1 MIYPAEGVREAEV
14 GTGYAFFLLLRV
26 GLFSGVFELAG
37 SVSSGAGGGVVSI
50 VQPIQADITRT
61 SRTKSRT
68 GIPIAQSCQY
78 AGSPTY
84 GAKNNARYTIAT
96 MSEIMKMVKP

>member
-1 MIYPAEGVREAEV
+1 MP
-14 GTGYAFFLLLRV
+14 
-26 GLFSGVFELAG
+26 ELAGSVAG

-68 GIPIAQSCQY
+68 GIPIAQSCQN
-78 AGSPTY
+78 AESPMN
-84 GAKNNARYTIAT
+84 GAKNATRYTIAT
-96 MSEIMKMVKP
+96 MSEIMKMAKP